1 MIIGLGVDLCDIRR
15 IERTLE
21 RYGDRFPLRCF
32 TTVERAKADGRKA
45 RAATYAKRFAAK
57 EACAKALGC
66 GIGQGVSWL
75 DMGVVNDVHGRPAL
89 ELTGGAAERLASL
102 IPPGC
107 EARVHLT
114 LTDEYPLAQA
124 QVLIEALPKDAARR

>member
-21 RYGDRFPLRCF
+21 RHGARFPLRCF
-32 TTVERAKADGRKA
+32 TSVERAKADGRKA

-89 ELTGGAAERLASL
+89 ELTGGAAARLASL

-124 QVLIEALPKDAARR
+124 QVLIEALPRDAARR